1 MAGTPLIELTNVAVD
16 FDGKRRV
23 SGITFSE
30 NRGQFI
36 YLTGPTG
43 SGKSLVL
50 KLIAGLLKP
59 SAGEVRIGGDLVNNF
74 TENQKMWMRRSMGI
88 MLPDGVLL
96 RDRSVIDNV
105 MLPAL
110 AADESY
116 REARIRARHA
126 LQKCRIEDLADLY
139 PAELSSGQRQMACLA
154 RAVVNDPVMILA
166 DEPAAHLDLTNAQEL
181 MNLLGSFSLGTVSV
195 IVASH
200 LQLLPANVSHKTI
213 YLGDGPV
220 TYEDDEDEEGASC
233 GY

>member
-23 SGITFSE
+23 SGITFSV

-88 MLPDGVLL
+88 
-96 RDRSVIDNV
+96 

-166 DEPAAHLDLTNAQEL
+166 DEPAAHLDLTSAQEL

-220 TYEDDEDEEGASC
+220 TYDDDEDEEGASC

>member
-23 SGITFSE
+23 SGITFSV

-166 DEPAAHLDLTNAQEL
+166 DEPAAHKRPGTHEPSGV
-181 MNLLGSFSLGTVSV
+181 LLARNSLGDCRFAPAT
-195 IVASH
+195 APCERLAQNH
-200 LQLLPANVSHKTI
+200 LPRRRSRDL
-213 YLGDGPV
+213 
-220 TYEDDEDEEGASC
+220 
-233 GY
+233 

>member
-23 SGITFSE
+23 SGITFSV

-105 MLPAL
+105 TRCRSAAWRILRTSTPRNSPRGNARWRAWRAL
-110 AADESY
+110 
-116 REARIRARHA
+116 
-126 LQKCRIEDLADLY
+126 L
-139 PAELSSGQRQMACLA
+139 
-154 RAVVNDPVMILA
+154 
-166 DEPAAHLDLTNAQEL
+166 
-181 MNLLGSFSLGTVSV
+181 
-195 IVASH
+195 
-200 LQLLPANVSHKTI
+200 
-213 YLGDGPV
+213 
-220 TYEDDEDEEGASC
+220 
-233 GY
+233 

>member
-23 SGITFSE
+23 SGITFSV

-96 RDRSVIDNV
+96 RDRSV
-105 MLPAL
+105 
-110 AADESY
+110 
-116 REARIRARHA
+116 R
-126 LQKCRIEDLADLY
+126 
-139 PAELSSGQRQMACLA
+139 
-154 RAVVNDPVMILA
+154 
-166 DEPAAHLDLTNAQEL
+166 
-181 MNLLGSFSLGTVSV
+181 
-195 IVASH
+195 
-200 LQLLPANVSHKTI
+200 
-213 YLGDGPV
+213 
-220 TYEDDEDEEGASC
+220 
-233 GY
+233 

>member
-1 MAGTPLIELTNVAVD
+1 
-16 FDGKRRV
+16 
-23 SGITFSE
+23 
-30 NRGQFI
+30 
-36 YLTGPTG
+36 
-43 SGKSLVL
+43 
-50 KLIAGLLKP
+50 
-59 SAGEVRIGGDLVNNF
+59 
-74 TENQKMWMRRSMGI
+74 
-88 MLPDGVLL
+88 
-96 RDRSVIDNV
+96 
-105 MLPAL
+105 
-110 AADESY
+110 
-116 REARIRARHA
+116 
-126 LQKCRIEDLADLY
+126 
-139 PAELSSGQRQMACLA
+139 MACLA